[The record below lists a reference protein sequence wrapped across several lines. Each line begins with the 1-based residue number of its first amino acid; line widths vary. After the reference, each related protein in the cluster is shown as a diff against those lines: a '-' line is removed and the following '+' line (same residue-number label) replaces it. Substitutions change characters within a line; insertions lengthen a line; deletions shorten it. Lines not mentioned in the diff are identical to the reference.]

1 MKTFPSIRDESA
13 RRRWVQAGLLLTSL
27 AVVVLLGAA
36 LGRRSYT
43 GPLSSLLLVLVL
55 IALCVAIVLHVRF
68 LILSRHE
75 HRETASVLDATER
88 EFQSIFDSTLDSI
101 LILDDRGICLEAN
114 PAALTLLGTQRNE
127 LVGHSIQKFHSPVAD
142 FEAAWKR
149 FLDRKDEH
157 GEAQLIR
164 QDGEEVFIE
173 FTAKANYLPGRHVA
187 VVRDISLRKQAEAA
201 LRASDERFQQMADN
215 IQEVYWLLDAQTKH
229 VIYINP
235 AYETITGRSL
245 ATLRDNPTSY
255 QEAFH
260 PEDRVRVL
268 TRLDEATRTG
278 HLDEEFR
285 IVRPDHVIRWVSVRG
300 FPVRDSAGVIRR
312 LVGVSQDISA
322 RKSAEEQM
330 AKNLTLAESAWA
342 EADAF
347 RKTTLALTQN
357 LRMDCVLDTL
367 LESLLKLIP
376 CESARVLL
384 VETETHLFLE
394 RELHH
399 PETSRRSPKCPNT
412 LDARDSRFLMQAL
425 VTKNSVLISD
435 TNEEPE
441 WSGFKGHA
449 HMRSWLCVPL
459 VASQQVLG
467 LLSLGDTHAH
477 FFTHEHL
484 RLAKSLAIPA
494 AVAIQNARLYERAEI
509 YGTELE
515 QRLADLNETEQALQ
529 QAEKSRTLSEEKFT
543 KVFRSSPIAFS
554 ITTAAEGRFI
564 DVNEA
569 FERRY
574 GYSSKELIGRT
585 VFDIGV
591 WDDPGER
598 SHMLDQVRE
607 RGQVRNRVTRFR
619 THSGELLDTIYSAD
633 IIELD
638 GQQCLLA
645 VSEDLPDRSTVPIS
659 LNRKAA
665 IAR

>member
-1 MKTFPSIRDESA
+1 MKFLPSVRHDSN
-13 RRRWVQAGLLLTSL
+13 RRLWENAGSLLICFAIASL
-27 AVVVLLGAA
+27 LVAA
-36 LGRRSYT
+36 FVPQFYNGHS
-43 GPLSSLLLVLVL
+43 SSLPLTLV
-55 IALCVAIVLHVRF
+55 ALCVAIVLHVRF
-68 LILSRHE
+68 MIRARRQQ
-75 HRETASVLDATER
+75 REAAGMLDATGR
-88 EFQSIFDSTLDSI
+88 EFQSIFDSALDAI
-101 LILDDRGICLEAN
+101 LILDNDGRCLEAN
-114 PAALTLLGTQRNE
+114 PAALALLGTSRNE
-127 LVGHSIQKFHSPVAD
+127 LVGRSIRKFHSPVDD
-142 FEAAWKR
+142 FANVWKR
-149 FLDRKDEH
+149 FLDRKH
-157 GEAQLIR
+157 LQGEVELIR
-164 QDGEEVFIE
+164 QDGTQVFVE
-173 FTAKANYLPGRHVA
+173 YTAKANYLPGRHVA
-187 VVRDISLRKQAEAA
+187 ILRDISLRKQAEDA

-215 IQEVYWLLDAQTKH
+215 IQEVYWMLDAETKH
-229 VIYINP
+229 VLYVNP
-235 AYETITGRSL
+235 AYETLTGRSL
-245 ATLRDNPTSY
+245 ASLRDNPASY
-255 QEAFH
+255 QETFH

-285 IVRPDHVIRWVSVRG
+285 IVRPDHVVRWVSVRG

-330 AKNLTLAESAWA
+330 AKNLTLAESARA

-384 VETETHLFLE
+384 VETDTRLFLG
-394 RELHH
+394 RELQCHQATGR
-399 PETSRRSPKCPNT
+399 TSKSPHT
-412 LDARDSRFLMQAL
+412 LDAKESRFLMQAL
-425 VTKNSVLISD
+425 VTKNSVLIPD
-435 TNEEPE
+435 TNDEPE
-441 WSGFKGHA
+441 WSRFKGHA

-467 LLSLGDTHAH
+467 FLSLGDTHPH
-477 FFTHEHL
+477 FFTHEHQ
-484 RLAKSLAIPA
+484 RLAKSLSIPA

-515 QRLADLNETEQALQ
+515 QRLADLEQTEQALR
-529 QAEKSRTLSEEKFT
+529 QAEESRTLSEDKFT

-554 ITTAAEGRFI
+554 ITTVAEGRFI

-574 GYSSKELIGRT
+574 GYSSEELLGRT

-591 WDDPGER
+591 WNDPGER
-598 SHMLDQVRE
+598 PEVLEQVRKQ
-607 RGQVRNRVTRFR
+607 GQVRNRSTRFR
-619 THSGELLDTIYSAD
+619 TRSGELLDTIYSAD

-645 VSEDLPDRSTVPIS
+645 VSEGVPDRGNVQVSS
-659 LNRKAA
+659 NQKAA
-665 IAR
+665 VAR

>member
-1 MKTFPSIRDESA
+1 MKIFPSIRHESA
-13 RRRWVQAGLLLTSL
+13 RRRWVQAGLLLISL
-27 AVVVLLGAA
+27 AVIVLLGAA
-36 LGRRSYT
+36 LGSRSYAS
-43 GPLSSLLLVLVL
+43 PLSSLLLALVL

-68 LILSRHE
+68 LILTRHE
-75 HRETASVLDATER
+75 NRETASVLDATGR

-101 LILDDRGICLEAN
+101 LILDDTGICLEAN
-114 PAALTLLGTQRNE
+114 PAALDLLGAQRNE
-127 LVGHSIQKFHSPVAD
+127 LVGHSIQKFHSPVDD
-142 FEAAWKR
+142 FENAWKR

-157 GEAQLIR
+157 GEAKLIR
-164 QDGEEVFIE
+164 QDGAEVFIE
-173 FTAKANYLPGRHVA
+173 YTAKANYLPGRHVA
-187 VVRDISLRKQAEAA
+187 VLRDISLRKQAEAA

-215 IQEVYWLLDAQTKH
+215 IQEVYWLLDAETKH
-229 VIYINP
+229 VLYVNP

-255 QEAFH
+255 QEIFH

-268 TRLDEATRTG
+268 TQLDEATRTG

-285 IVRPDHVIRWVSVRG
+285 IVRPDHVVRWVSVRG
-300 FPVRDSAGVIRR
+300 FPVRDSAGIIRR

-330 AKNLTLAESAWA
+330 AKNLALAESAWA

-384 VETETHLFLE
+384 VETDTHLFLE
-394 RELHH
+394 RELQHL
-399 PETSRRSPKCPNT
+399 EGNRRSPKCPNT
-412 LDARDSRFLMQAL
+412 LDAKDSRFLMKAL
-425 VTKNSVLISD
+425 VTKNSVLIAD
-435 TNEEPE
+435 TNDEPE
-441 WSGFKGHA
+441 WSSFKGHA
-449 HMRSWLCVPL
+449 HMRSWLGVPL

-477 FFTHEHL
+477 FFTYEHL

-529 QAEKSRTLSEEKFT
+529 QAEKSRTLSEDKFT

-554 ITTAAEGRFI
+554 ITTVAEGRFI

-574 GYSSKELIGRT
+574 GYSRAELVGRT

-591 WDDPGER
+591 WDNPGER
-598 SHMLDQVRE
+598 SQMLNQVRE
-607 RGQVRNRVTRFR
+607 QGQVRNRITRFR
-619 THSGELLDTIYSAD
+619 TQSGGLLDTIYSAD
-633 IIELD
+633 IIDLD

-645 VSEDLPDRSTVPIS
+645 VSEDLPNRANLAS
-659 LNRKAA
+659 LDLKAA
-665 IAR
+665 LAR

>member
-1 MKTFPSIRDESA
+1 
-13 RRRWVQAGLLLTSL
+13 
-27 AVVVLLGAA
+27 
-36 LGRRSYT
+36 
-43 GPLSSLLLVLVL
+43 
-55 IALCVAIVLHVRF
+55 
-68 LILSRHE
+68 
-75 HRETASVLDATER
+75 
-88 EFQSIFDSTLDSI
+88 
-101 LILDDRGICLEAN
+101 
-114 PAALTLLGTQRNE
+114 
-127 LVGHSIQKFHSPVAD
+127 
-142 FEAAWKR
+142 
-149 FLDRKDEH
+149 
-157 GEAQLIR
+157 
-164 QDGEEVFIE
+164 
-173 FTAKANYLPGRHVA
+173 
-187 VVRDISLRKQAEAA
+187 
-201 LRASDERFQQMADN
+201 
-215 IQEVYWLLDAQTKH
+215 
-229 VIYINP
+229 
-235 AYETITGRSL
+235 
-245 ATLRDNPTSY
+245 
-255 QEAFH
+255 
-260 PEDRVRVL
+260 
-268 TRLDEATRTG
+268 
-278 HLDEEFR
+278 
-285 IVRPDHVIRWVSVRG
+285 
-300 FPVRDSAGVIRR
+300 
-312 LVGVSQDISA
+312 
-322 RKSAEEQM
+322 
-330 AKNLTLAESAWA
+330 
-342 EADAF
+342 
-347 RKTTLALTQN
+347 
-357 LRMDCVLDTL
+357 
-367 LESLLKLIP
+367 
-376 CESARVLL
+376 
-384 VETETHLFLE
+384 
-394 RELHH
+394 
-399 PETSRRSPKCPNT
+399 
-412 LDARDSRFLMQAL
+412 
-425 VTKNSVLISD
+425 
-435 TNEEPE
+435 
-441 WSGFKGHA
+441 
-449 HMRSWLCVPL
+449 MRSWLCVPL

-554 ITTAAEGRFI
+554 ITTAVGGRFI

-607 RGQVRNRVTRFR
+607 RGQVRNRITRFR

>member
-1 MKTFPSIRDESA
+1 MKIFPSIRHESA
-13 RRRWVQAGLLLTSL
+13 RRRWVQAGLLLISL
-27 AVVVLLGAA
+27 AVIVSLGAA
-36 LGRRSYT
+36 LGPRSYA
-43 GPLSSLLLVLVL
+43 GPLSSLLLALVL
-55 IALCVAIVLHVRF
+55 TALCVAIVLHVRF
-68 LILSRHE
+68 LILTRHE
-75 HRETASVLDATER
+75 NRETASVLDATER

-114 PAALTLLGTQRNE
+114 PAALTLLGTPRNE

-142 FEAAWKR
+142 FEAAWKH

-164 QDGEEVFIE
+164 QDGGEVFIE
-173 FTAKANYLPGRHVA
+173 YTAKANYLPGRHVA
-187 VVRDISLRKQAEAA
+187 VLRDISLRKQAEAA

-215 IQEVYWLLDAQTKH
+215 IQEVYWLLDAETKH
-229 VIYINP
+229 VLYVNP
-235 AYETITGRSL
+235 AYETVTGRSL

-255 QEAFH
+255 QEIFH

-268 TRLDEATRTG
+268 TQLDEATRTG

-285 IVRPDHVIRWVSVRG
+285 IVRPDHVVRWVSVRG

-330 AKNLTLAESAWA
+330 ATNLTLAESAWA

-384 VETETHLFLE
+384 VETDTHLFLQ
-394 RELHH
+394 REIQK
-399 PETSRRSPKCPNT
+399 PEASRRSPKCPET
-412 LDARDSRFLMQAL
+412 IEARDSHFLMRVLA
-425 VTKNSVLISD
+425 TKNSVLISD

-515 QRLADLNETEQALQ
+515 QRLVDLNETQQALRK
-529 QAEKSRTLSEEKFT
+529 AEESRTFSEDKFA

-554 ITTAAEGRFI
+554 ITTVAEGRFI

-574 GYSSKELIGRT
+574 GYTCKELLGRT

-591 WDDPGER
+591 WDNPGER
-598 SHMLDQVRE
+598 PQMLNQVRE
-607 RGQVRNRVTRFR
+607 QGQVRNRITQFR
-619 THSGELLDTIYSAD
+619 SRSGDLLDTIYSAD

-638 GQQCLLA
+638 GRQCLLA
-645 VSEDLPDRSTVPIS
+645 VSEDLPDRGNLQASQDHKTAVG
-659 LNRKAA
+659 R
-665 IAR
+665 

>member
-1 MKTFPSIRDESA
+1 MKIFPSIRDESA
-13 RRRWVQAGLLLTSL
+13 RRRWVQAGLLLISL

-36 LGRRSYT
+36 FGPRSYA
-43 GPLSSLLLVLVL
+43 GPLSSLLLALVL

-114 PAALTLLGTQRNE
+114 PAALALLGTHRNK

-164 QDGEEVFIE
+164 QDGGEVFIE
-173 FTAKANYLPGRHVA
+173 YTAKANYLPGRHVA
-187 VVRDISLRKQAEAA
+187 VLRDISLRKQAEAA

-255 QEAFH
+255 QETFH

-285 IVRPDHVIRWVSVRG
+285 IVRPDHVVCWVSVRG
-300 FPVRDSAGVIRR
+300 FPVRDSAGIIRR

-384 VETETHLFLE
+384 VETDTHLFLQ
-394 RELHH
+394 REIQK
-399 PETSRRSPKCPNT
+399 PGANRRSPKCPET
-412 LDARDSRFLMQAL
+412 IEARDSHFLMRVLA
-425 VTKNSVLISD
+425 TKNSVLISD
-435 TNEEPE
+435 TAEEPE
-441 WSGFKGHA
+441 WPDFRGHA

-467 LLSLGDTHAH
+467 LLSLGDTAAH

-515 QRLADLNETEQALQ
+515 QRLADLNETERALQ

-543 KVFRSSPIAFS
+543 KVFKSSPIAFS
-554 ITTAAEGRFI
+554 ITTVAEGRFI
-564 DVNEA
+564 DVNKA

-607 RGQVRNRVTRFR
+607 RGQVRNRITRFR
-619 THSGELLDTIYSAD
+619 AYSGELLDTIYSAD

-638 GQQCLLA
+638 GEQCLLA
-645 VSEDLPDRSTVPIS
+645 VSEDLPDRANLQTSSNHKTT
-659 LNRKAA
+659 L
-665 IAR
+665 AR